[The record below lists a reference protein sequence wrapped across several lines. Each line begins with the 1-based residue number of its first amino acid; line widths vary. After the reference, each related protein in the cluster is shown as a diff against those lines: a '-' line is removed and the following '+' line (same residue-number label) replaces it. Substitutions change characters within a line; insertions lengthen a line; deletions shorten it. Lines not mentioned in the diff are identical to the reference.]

1 MVDVII
7 QQEDDVASALLVNSH
22 GSQVKGLW
30 TILCG

>member
-7 QQEDDVASALLVNSH
+7 QQEDLASALLVNSH